1 VTVSVRTA
9 WLIAA
14 FNTCVLAAFLATSP
28 KPDAQP
34 KDSLR
39 LMTLNAQ
46 FFMAAENRIASN
58 LDPLRDLIAR
68 EKPDII
74 ALQET
79 DANSAMGGNQNGV
92 WWLGRENDLTYYY
105 GPPSSKYTPG
115 VALLSRWPIRSAQF
129 RLLPAN
135 HSMARGVV
143 DAVVDVPGGPVQII
157 VAHVQW
163 AEQPGE
169 RDVGYREDQIAQA
182 AAILRAVRTDM
193 PSAVMGDFNAGP
205 AYPGPAYDMMMTRFI
220 DAWIA
225 GAQKS
230 DDPADYTWPSSKPT
244 MRIDL
249 VWLSQNDWTV
259 KQGSGRVHGDEGLS
273 DHRAVIIDAAV
284 IRK

>member
-1 VTVSVRTA
+1 
-9 WLIAA
+9 
-14 FNTCVLAAFLATSP
+14 
-28 KPDAQP
+28 
-34 KDSLR
+34 
-39 LMTLNAQ
+39 
-46 FFMAAENRIASN
+46 
-58 LDPLRDLIAR
+58 
-68 EKPDII
+68 
-74 ALQET
+74 
-79 DANSAMGGNQNGV
+79 
-92 WWLGRENDLTYYY
+92 
-105 GPPSSKYTPG
+105 
-115 VALLSRWPIRSAQF
+115 
-129 RLLPAN
+129 
-135 HSMARGVV
+135 
-143 DAVVDVPGGPVQII
+143 
-157 VAHVQW
+157 
-163 AEQPGE
+163 
-169 RDVGYREDQIAQA
+169 
-182 AAILRAVRTDM
+182 VRTDM